1 MSVTHL
7 TLRIPQLYSHR
18 RSHFTA
24 SPAIHSRGFVTE
36 QPYLIT
42 KQPAIPYLPYTILKI
57 ALMIVLMIRSRSA
70 WNPCWIINMHRS
82 SLTQL
87 TLHVRRPLHVEPG

>member
-1 MSVTHL
+1 MSVTHYKFRNYIHTDFAL
-7 TLRIPQLYSHR
+7 HS
-18 RSHFTA
+18 

-57 ALMIVLMIRSRSA
+57 ALMIVLMIRSQSA
-70 WNPCWIINMHRS
+70 WNPCWIINMHGS

-87 TLHVRRPLHVEPG
+87 TLHVRRPLQVEPG